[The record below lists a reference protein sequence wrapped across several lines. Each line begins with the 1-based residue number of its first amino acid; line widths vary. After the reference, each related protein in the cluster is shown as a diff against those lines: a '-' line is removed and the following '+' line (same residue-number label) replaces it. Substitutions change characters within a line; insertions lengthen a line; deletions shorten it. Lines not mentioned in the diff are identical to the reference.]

1 MSAKNMML
9 VKGEKTTMSHIYP
22 VLNKITG
29 LMVYRSS
36 GDVQVAQS
44 TEHDD
49 IWGNGFTDGRLLVN
63 VYCAVRLESGW
74 HKGFSRH
81 KTFPPFQA

>member
-1 MSAKNMML
+1 MLKYWPVLIIQKKSHETKTNKYKKEVMSAKNMML

-36 GDVQVAQS
+36 GDV
-44 TEHDD
+44 
-49 IWGNGFTDGRLLVN
+49 
-63 VYCAVRLESGW
+63 
-74 HKGFSRH
+74 
-81 KTFPPFQA
+81 